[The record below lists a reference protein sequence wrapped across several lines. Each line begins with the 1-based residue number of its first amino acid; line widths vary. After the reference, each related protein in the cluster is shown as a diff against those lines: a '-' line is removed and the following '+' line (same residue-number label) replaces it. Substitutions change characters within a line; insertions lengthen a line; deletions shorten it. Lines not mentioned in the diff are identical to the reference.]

1 MNSLDKLNQ
10 STIDSW
16 LALQVTVR
24 AIQTA
29 SGDGR
34 WLAVNVTMAQLKV
47 ALLLVQSGGL
57 PSRAIAERLA
67 IGPSA
72 VTPLVDRL
80 VALKLARRDAD
91 PTDRRVVCVRPT
103 PKALALHESL
113 LQTGRTILVDVL
125 KEVPESERE
134 QVGRALSVLRDS
146 AARVHGR
153 ILKERAA
160 K

>member
-1 MNSLDKLNQ
+1 MDRLNQ
-10 STIDSW
+10 SILDNW
-16 LALQVTVR
+16 LALQATVR

-29 SGDGR
+29 VGDGR
-34 WLAVNVTMAQLKV
+34 WLAVNLTMAQLKV
-47 ALLLVQSGGL
+47 ALLLVQAGGL
-57 PSRAIAERLA
+57 PSRMIGQRLA

-80 VALKLARRDAD
+80 VALKLARREAD
-91 PTDRRVVCVRPT
+91 PNDRRVVCVRPT
-103 PKALALHESL
+103 PKAVALHESL
-113 LQTGRTILVDVL
+113 LQAGRNILADVL

-134 QVGRALSVLRDS
+134 RVGRALSVLRDS

-153 ILKERAA
+153 ILEETTA

>member
-1 MNSLDKLNQ
+1 M
-10 STIDSW
+10 
-16 LALQVTVR
+16 
-24 AIQTA
+24 
-29 SGDGR
+29 
-34 WLAVNVTMAQLKV
+34 
-47 ALLLVQSGGL
+47 VQAGGL
-57 PSRAIAERLA
+57 PSRVIAERLA

-80 VALKLARRDAD
+80 VALKLARREAD

-103 PKALALHESL
+103 PKALALHETL
-113 LQTGRTILVDVL
+113 LQTGRNILADVL

-134 QVGRALSVLRDS
+134 RVGRALSVLRES

-153 ILKERAA
+153 ILEETTA